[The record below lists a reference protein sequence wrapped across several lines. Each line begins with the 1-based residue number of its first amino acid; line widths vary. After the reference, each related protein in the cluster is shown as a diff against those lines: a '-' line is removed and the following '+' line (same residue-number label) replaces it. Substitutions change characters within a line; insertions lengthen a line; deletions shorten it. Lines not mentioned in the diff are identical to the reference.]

1 MPEPEKVTLY
11 WPRGPYF
18 WRPRSIYAKGC
29 LLEGKRHGKWVF
41 WYKNGQK
48 QLEGEY
54 IKEKK
59 TGIWVKWTE
68 NGARITEGE
77 FLYGK
82 MHGKWTDWH
91 SNGQK
96 ALESQWVMGKRDGT
110 WTYWGV
116 DGSLEKRE
124 HYDHNVE
131 QEKGYSIHTDFEAKE
146 LVREIQR
153 ESLRRSWERLVG
165 RSVASIV
172 KPWHIACWIL
182 IFVPALTLMK
192 GKTPWRSAAMAGIL
206 AFLVTSLLAWSLEKK
221 GPK

>member
-1 MPEPEKVTLY
+1 M
-11 WPRGPYF
+11 
-18 WRPRSIYAKGC
+18 
-29 LLEGKRHGKWVF
+29 F

-54 IKEKK
+54 TKEKK
-59 TGIWVKWTE
+59 TGIWMKWTE

-91 SNGQK
+91 SSGQK
-96 ALESQWVMGKRDGT
+96 ALESHWVIGKRDGT
-110 WTYWGV
+110 WTYWRV

-124 HYDHNVE
+124 HYDHNIE
-131 QEKGYSIHTDFEAKE
+131 QDKGYSIHTDLEAKE

-153 ESLRRSWERLVG
+153 GSLRRSWERLVG
-165 RSVASIV
+165 RSVAGLV

-182 IFVPALTLMK
+182 IFVPALSLMK

-206 AFLVTSLLAWSLEKK
+206 AFIVTSLLAWSLERRR
-221 GPK
+221 PK